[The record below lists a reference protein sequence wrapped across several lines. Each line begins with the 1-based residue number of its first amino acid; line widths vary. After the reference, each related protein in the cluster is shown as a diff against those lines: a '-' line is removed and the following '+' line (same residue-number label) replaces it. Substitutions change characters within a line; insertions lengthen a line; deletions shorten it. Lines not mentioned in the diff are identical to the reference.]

1 MAGRGGV
8 HLESDLEFNKRLN
21 TTSSLLAG
29 FSFSFFLRGG
39 CGGGGDKKIEKK
51 KQEMGNKDGEGMKG
65 GGGF

>member
-1 MAGRGGV
+1 M

-21 TTSSLLAG
+21 TTSSLLTG
-29 FSFSFFLRGG
+29 FPFSFFFAWRQRRRGR
-39 CGGGGDKKIEKK
+39 KKKEKK

>member
-1 MAGRGGV
+1 MEGRGGG

-21 TTSSLLAG
+21 TTSSLLSRFFFCVAAAAAG
-29 FSFSFFLRGG
+29 E
-39 CGGGGDKKIEKK
+39 KKKEKK